1 MMRKSCCRGL
11 YCIACKKKSI
21 VPLLSNFS
29 HLKALLCHAEPEA
42 VDLLLETEKLEWL
55 VQHTDEKNY
64 ARTCLYLTSCTAYL
78 PEDDDSKV
86 MQTAYQIYT
95 KEKQYPD
102 AMKVALMMNDQVMLS
117 LCSNTFLTLQR
128 TACRLSPMWPV
139 GHACVP

>member
-1 MMRKSCCRGL
+1 M
-11 YCIACKKKSI
+11 
-21 VPLLSNFS
+21 
-29 HLKALLCHAEPEA
+29 
-42 VDLLLETEKLEWL
+42 DLLLETEKLEWL

-117 LCSNTFLTLQR
+117 LCNNTSWSCESCMHFESHA
-128 TACRLSPMWPV
+128 ACWSCRCPKAYHMDSRY
-139 GHACVP
+139 